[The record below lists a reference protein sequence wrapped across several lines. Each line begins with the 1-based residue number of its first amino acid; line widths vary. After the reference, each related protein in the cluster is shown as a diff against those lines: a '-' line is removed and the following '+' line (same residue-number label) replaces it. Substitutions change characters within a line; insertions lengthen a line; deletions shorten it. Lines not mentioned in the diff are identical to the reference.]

1 MRKFVRFCLFVYLF
15 VPFSGQALLVEK
27 VLARVGEDMVSLED
41 LNSYKRQLAQNM
53 VPESLLFRL
62 TPRRTLLSRKG
73 HLLDFMVSRKIL
85 GNLTEDMDFQ
95 PSEKQIQRIV
105 KKIKGRLTEKAFVQK
120 LSQSGLTLKA
130 LRTEIALALKI
141 DFFLTQ
147 EVVSKIIVSENDINS
162 FYFNQKGKS
171 LFKHFEYDVT
181 SLAFPRT
188 EEGIKKA
195 RSARKAYGKKSLE
208 ELSRVFSGQL
218 KTSQLRTGEM
228 RAAME
233 KALKSLSV
241 SDMSDPVPMGDHLYL
256 FRLNWKTPL
265 LTRAAEKTKSRIH
278 KTLFERELK
287 EALKKWMEEKKTEF
301 SVKILSPL
309 KTA

>member
-1 MRKFVRFCLFVYLF
+1 MRIVIRFSLFFCLVLS
-15 VPFSGQALLVEK
+15 FSGQALLVEK
-27 VLARVGEDMVSLED
+27 GLARVGEDMISLMD
-41 LNSYKRQLAQNM
+41 LNFYRRQLTGNM
-53 VPESLLFRL
+53 VPESLLFKL
-62 TPRRTLLSRKG
+62 TSRRALLSGRN

-85 GNLTEDMDFQ
+85 ENLTEDLDFQ
-95 PSEKQIQRIV
+95 PSEKQIQRVV
-105 KKIKGRLTEKAFVQK
+105 KKIRGRLTGKAFVQK
-120 LSQSGLTLKA
+120 LNQSGLSLKTLRA
-130 LRTEIALALKI
+130 EIALALKI
-141 DFFLTQ
+141 DFLLTQ
-147 EVVSKIIVSENDINS
+147 EVVSKIIISENDINS
-162 FYFNQKGKS
+162 FYFNQKGRS

-181 SLAFPRT
+181 SLTFPRT

-195 RSARKAYGKKSLE
+195 RSARKAYGKMSVE
-208 ELSRVFSGQL
+208 ELSRTFSGQL

-228 RAAME
+228 RTAME

-278 KTLFERELK
+278 KTLFNRELK
-287 EALKKWMEEKKTEF
+287 EALKRWMEEKKTEF
-301 SVKILSPL
+301 SVKILSSS